1 MQNKKMKFIGITGGV
16 GAGKTTVL
24 AAIEKQFSAK
34 ILLADEIAHLLMEP
48 GTNCYDRLRELF
60 GQDDVW
66 QQDGSF
72 DRGKLAGV
80 LFSDA
85 QKRSKLNAIVH
96 PAVKEYVLEQV
107 QLERE
112 RGQYEYLFLEAALL
126 IEEGYDQLCDEL
138 WYIYTSEENRRARL
152 IAGRGY
158 SDQKIDDIFASQKSE
173 EEFRKYCT
181 REIDN
186 NQDIDF
192 VIKQLNQIKDTEG
205 ENDGQTG
212 IER

>member
-1 MQNKKMKFIGITGGV
+1 MQNKRMKFIGITGGV

-24 AAIEKQFSAK
+24 AAIAKQFMAR
-34 ILLADEIAHLLMEP
+34 ILLADEIAHQLMEP
-48 GTNCYDRLRELF
+48 GTSCYDRLRGLF

-66 QQDGSF
+66 RLDGRF
-72 DRGKLAGV
+72 DRGKLARI
-80 LFSDA
+80 LFSDE

-96 PAVKEYVLEQV
+96 PAVKKYVMEQV
-107 QLERE
+107 RLERE
-112 RGQYEYLFLEAALL
+112 RGQYEYLFFEAALL

-152 IAGRGY
+152 IADRGY
-158 SDQKIDDIFASQKSE
+158 SDQKIDDIFAAQRSE

-192 VIKQLNQIKDTEG
+192 VIKQLKQIKDTEG
-205 ENDGQTG
+205 EKDGQTG